1 MNPTPYTA
9 SPADLPGVALP
20 PAFEAFY
27 ALHQARYLTYARAQL
42 PPGPAVEAVRTAFG
56 ALVIGW
62 SAVVGSPN
70 PTARAWD
77 FLSYEVRRR
86 DLRRSARPA
95 DASCVLHE
103 DVRVLAALGFTPE
116 TSADI
121 TGRDPSKIRYLAA
134 RSTTCTHPASCE
146 RGCDTAL

>member
-1 MNPTPYTA
+1 MNPTPHTA

-27 ALHQARYLTYARAQL
+27 TLHQARYLSYARAQL
-42 PPGPAVEAVRTAFG
+42 PPHLAVEAVRSAFG
-56 ALVIGW
+56 SLVVGW

-77 FLSYEVRRR
+77 FVSYEVRSRTTPHT
-86 DLRRSARPA
+86 AT
-95 DASCVLHE
+95 SCVLHE

-116 TSADI
+116 ASADI
-121 TGRDPSKIRYLAA
+121 TGRDPSKIRYLA
-134 RSTTCTHPASCE
+134 RSTTCTHPASCA